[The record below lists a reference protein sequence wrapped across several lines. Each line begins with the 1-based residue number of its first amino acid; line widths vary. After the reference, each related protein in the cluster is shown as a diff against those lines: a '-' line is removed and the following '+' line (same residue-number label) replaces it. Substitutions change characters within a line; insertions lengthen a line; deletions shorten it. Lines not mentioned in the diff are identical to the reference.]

1 MVESFVV
8 TELARQ
14 LTWLHYRTK
23 DKNEVDAVI
32 ETPNGRVI
40 GIEVKARAT
49 ARAEDLIGLRS
60 LARLIVSSPGTCC
73 TPGNRHCRSVRD
85 HVPSR
90 WMHCGGCPC
99 GGVAAASGVR
109 GICFVLT
116 APRPAVGRDE
126 A

>member
-23 DKNEVDAVI
+23 DKTEVDAVI

-40 GIEVKARAT
+40 GIEVKPRAT

-60 LARLIVSSPGTCC
+60 LARHPADRFVAGYVLHTGQQTLPFGERPRAVPLDALW
-73 TPGNRHCRSVRD
+73 RLSVWR
-85 HVPSR
+85 
-90 WMHCGGCPC
+90 CGGR
-99 GGVAAASGVR
+99 VR
-109 GICFVLT
+109 
-116 APRPAVGRDE
+116 RSRDLFCSHR
-126 A
+126 AQARSRS